1 MRVEEGLLR
10 ERDPLVNRVNCFV
23 RVGSPF
29 SHERHH
35 GRTLQPIRVRR
46 ESVRDGNPRAM
57 PHRFLCLVP
66 LPHEGFGFLS
76 PTWRHGVF
84 YARVPIRGRAVG
96 TIRLKENAA
105 GAGGAFGRGNYGR

>member
-1 MRVEEGLLR
+1 MRVEGGLFR
-10 ERDPLVNRVNCFV
+10 EHDPLVNHVNCFV

-29 SHERHH
+29 SHEQHH

-57 PHRFLCLVP
+57 PPSISVPGLV
-66 LPHEGFGFLS
+66 HEGFGLFS
-76 PTWRHGVF
+76 PAWRHGVF
-84 YARVPIRGRAVG
+84 YAHVPIRGRVVG

-105 GAGGAFGRGNYGR
+105 GAGGAFGRGTYGR